1 MNIDKHQFAEGLTG
15 GGTFFGFTF
24 SEKYATITSGKVGS
38 SLHKNE
44 KRAFDALDEEL
55 RSMNTPDFDDDLSEI
70 YALLDKDYTKPQPRN
85 RELPD
90 PQPQAPRIPE
100 KKATGHESANTREL
114 SRELL
119 AGEPTAAAG
128 KKRSSL
134 IPLAIVAVLE
144 LAAIAAVIIW
154 WLQWLG

>member
-1 MNIDKHQFAEGLTG
+1 
-15 GGTFFGFTF
+15 
-24 SEKYATITSGKVGS
+24 
-38 SLHKNE
+38 
-44 KRAFDALDEEL
+44 
-55 RSMNTPDFDDDLSEI
+55 MNTPDFDDDLSEI

-90 PQPQAPRIPE
+90 PQPPVPQQPPRIPGE
-100 KKATGHESANTREL
+100 KATGHESANTREL

>member
-1 MNIDKHQFAEGLTG
+1 
-15 GGTFFGFTF
+15 
-24 SEKYATITSGKVGS
+24 
-38 SLHKNE
+38 
-44 KRAFDALDEEL
+44 
-55 RSMNTPDFDDDLSEI
+55 MNTPDFDDDLSEI

-90 PQPQAPRIPE
+90 PQPPVPQQTPRIPE

-119 AGEPTAAAG
+119 AGEPAAG

-144 LAAIAAVIIW
+144 LAAIAAVIVW